1 MFPQALLAQVNNHLI
16 AKILRKNN
24 FNFGGKF
31 DSGLS
36 YLITSVLTKT
46 KAKTTKIHLAL
57 GGNNQCS
64 RVRAK
69 TNRNNSTAKD
79 KLGTGTKVMKIVGG
93 VI

>member
-1 MFPQALLAQVNNHLI
+1 MCDDFFETDV
-16 AKILRKNN
+16 ILRKTFSILAGNLN
-24 FNFGGKF
+24 
-31 DSGLS
+31 SGLS
-36 YLITSVLTKT
+36 YLITTVLTKT